1 MPEWLSPEQRA
12 KVNKNRKG
20 TRPSYY
26 NSQTRTRVP
35 IDEDTEAALILLSG
49 EIKNQAAQYL
59 QQFLDN
65 QNKDKAYADLLEDFS
80 SFQSNIAEWA
90 ALEMDI
96 IFAGFNSFKTQLM
109 GSGEKVF
116 ATGIQPV
123 LKALNIGLGG
133 IKRKKE
139 AQTYNRIHM
148 TSAANMPSYE
158 LSLDQKK
165 EIASW
170 IPVLSLY

>member
-1 MPEWLSPEQRA
+1 MSEWLSPEQRA

-20 TRPSYY
+20 SRPSYY
-26 NSQTRTRVP
+26 NSQTRTRVS
-35 IDEDTEAALILLSG
+35 ISDDTEAALILLSG
-49 EIKNQAAQYL
+49 EVKNKAAQYL

-65 QNKDKAYADLLEDFS
+65 QSKSKEYADLLDQFVAKQTE
-80 SFQSNIAEWA
+80 IAYWA
-90 ALEMDI
+90 ALEMDL
-96 IFAGFNSFKTQLM
+96 IFADFNKFKTELM

-116 ATGIQPV
+116 ATGIQPIMT
-123 LKALNIGLGG
+123 ALNIGLGAV
-133 IKRKKE
+133 KRKKE
-139 AQTYNRIHM
+139 AQTYNQIHM
-148 TSAANMPSYE
+148 RAASLMPSGE